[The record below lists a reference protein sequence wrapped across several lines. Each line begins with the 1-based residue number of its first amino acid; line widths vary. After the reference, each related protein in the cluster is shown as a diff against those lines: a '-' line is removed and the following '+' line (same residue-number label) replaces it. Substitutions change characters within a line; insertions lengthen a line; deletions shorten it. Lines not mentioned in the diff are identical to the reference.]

1 MKGREYREL
10 LPRAV
15 RYYRNG
21 RTFDQ
26 IRRILGGCPDVWHL
40 LIELSGEISLDEI
53 GDGTIQEAVA
63 MKSQGMTQ
71 REIAARLGIDPA
83 TLSRALRGRMGI
95 RSVSWR
101 EGKQMAREA
110 LADYQAGL
118 DLDELRWKYGY
129 RTQQA
134 LIVAMNRI
142 EDRLRG

>member
-1 MKGREYREL
+1 MKGREYRAL

-21 RTFDQ
+21 RTFEQ

-53 GDGTIQEAVA
+53 GDGTIQEAVE
-63 MKSQGMTQ
+63 MKAKGMQ
-71 REIAARLGIDPA
+71 QKEIAARLGIDPA
-83 TLSRALRGRMGI
+83 TLSRALRGKMGI

-110 LADYQAGL
+110 LADYRAGFG
-118 DLDELRWKYGY
+118 LDELRWKYGY
-129 RTQQA
+129 RTEQA
-134 LIVAMNRI
+134 VIVAMNRI

>member
-1 MKGREYREL
+1 MKGREYRAL

-118 DLDELRWKYGY
+118 GLDELRWKYGY